1 MTRVARM
8 TYLNV
13 APFHWGC
20 EEWGVELVPCVPRE
34 LGRLAAR
41 GEVDAGPMAVVD
53 WFALENE
60 FEPAGPYGI
69 ASKGPAL
76 SVLLFSTKP
85 IEALED
91 SVIAVTEETS
101 TSFQLLRLLLEER
114 CGVQPRE
121 YRRGAGNGDAR
132 LVIGDTA
139 LEEVRRGRFTFVYDL
154 GEEWRR
160 WQGLPFVFAR
170 WVIRRDLP
178 KEEKQ
183 RFVRLLESS
192 FEAGMKHLEE
202 LARQCAGQGALDA
215 DEIVAYLRNLVYKIG
230 PEEARGLAEF
240 RRLLGQDSTDESS
253 HRKAHGA

>member
-20 EEWGVELVPCVPRE
+20 EKWGVELVPCVPRG

-69 ASKGPAL
+69 ASNGPAL
-76 SVLLFSTKP
+76 SVLLFSAKP

-114 CGVQPRE
+114 YGVQPRD
-121 YRRGAGNGDAR
+121 YRRGAENGDAS
-132 LVIGDTA
+132 LIIGDAA
-139 LEEVRRGRFTFVYDL
+139 LEEVKRGRFKFVYDL

-170 WVIRRDLP
+170 WVIRRNLAE
-178 KEEKQ
+178 EEKE
-183 RFVRLLESS
+183 RFARLLQSS
-192 FEAGMKHLEE
+192 FEAGMQHVEE
-202 LARQCAGQGALDA
+202 LARLCAGQGALA
-215 DEIVAYLRNLVYKIG
+215 ANEIVAYLRNLVYKIG
-230 PEEARGLAEF
+230 PEEERGLAEF
-240 RRLLGQDSTDESS
+240 RRLLGQGPADERG
-253 HRKAHGA
+253 HRKAEGV

>member
-1 MTRVARM
+1 MRVARL

-20 EEWGVELVPCVPRE
+20 EEWKVELVPCVPRE

-41 GEVDAGPMAVVD
+41 GDVDAGPMAVAD
-53 WFALENE
+53 WFALESE

-69 ASKGPAL
+69 ASNGPAL

-85 IEALED
+85 IEGLEG

-101 TSFQLLRLLLEER
+101 TSFQLLRVLLEQR
-114 CGVQPRE
+114 YGVQPRE
-121 YRRGAGNGDAR
+121 YRRGAEKGDAS
-132 LVIGDTA
+132 LIIGDAA
-139 LEEVRRGRFTFVYDL
+139 LEEAKRRRFEFVYDL

-170 WVIRRDLP
+170 WVVRRSLP
-178 KEEKQ
+178 EAEKG
-183 RFVRLLESS
+183 RVVRLLESS
-192 FEAGMKHLEE
+192 FQAGMQHLEE
-202 LARQCAGQGALDA
+202 LARQCAGQGALGA

-230 PEEARGLAEF
+230 PEEERGLAEF
-240 RRLLGQDSTDESS
+240 RRLLGRDFTDE
-253 HRKAHGA
+253 RAGNRRAHGV

>member
-1 MTRVARM
+1 M

-41 GEVDAGPMAVVD
+41 GEVDAGPMAVAD

-69 ASKGPAL
+69 ASNGPAL

-85 IEALED
+85 IETLED
-91 SVIAVTEETS
+91 GVIAITEETS

-114 CGVQPRE
+114 YRIQPRE
-121 YRRGAGNGDAR
+121 YRRGAESGDAR
-132 LVIGDTA
+132 LVIGDAA
-139 LEEVRRGRFTFVYDL
+139 LEEAKRGRFKFVYDL

-178 KEEKQ
+178 EQEKE
-183 RFVRLLESS
+183 RFVRVLESS
-192 FEAGMKHLEE
+192 FEAGMRNLEK

-215 DEIVAYLRNLVYKIG
+215 NEIVAYFRNLVYKIG
-230 PEEARGLAEF
+230 PEEERGLAEF
-240 RRLLGQDSTDESS
+240 RRLLGQDSTGERARD
-253 HRKAHGA
+253 RKAHGG

>member
-1 MTRVARM
+1 MRAARL

-53 WFALENE
+53 WFALEKD

-69 ASKGPAL
+69 ASDGPAL
-76 SVLLFSTKP
+76 SVFLFSTRP
-85 IEALED
+85 IEALQD

-101 TSFQLLRLLLEER
+101 TSFQLMRVLLEER
-114 CGVQPRE
+114 YGVRPRE
-121 YRRGAGNGDAR
+121 YRRGAEKGDAS
-132 LVIGDTA
+132 LIIGDAA
-139 LEEVRRGRFTFVYDL
+139 LEEAKRRRFEFVYDL

-178 KEEKQ
+178 EAEKK
-183 RFVRLLESS
+183 RFARLLESS
-192 FEAGMKHLEE
+192 FEAGMQNLEE

-215 DEIVAYLRNLVYKIG
+215 AEIVAYLRNLVYRMG
-230 PEEARGLAEF
+230 PDEERGLAEF
-240 RRLLGQDSTDESS
+240 RRLLGRVSTDE
-253 HRKAHGA
+253 RGAVRRAHGA